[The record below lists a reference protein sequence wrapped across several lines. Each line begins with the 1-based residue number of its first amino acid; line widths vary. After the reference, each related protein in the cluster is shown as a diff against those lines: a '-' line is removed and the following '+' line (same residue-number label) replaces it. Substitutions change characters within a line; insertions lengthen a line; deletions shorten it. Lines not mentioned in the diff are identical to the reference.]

1 MLHYGSVDATFSGFV
16 RMIDAEVR
24 ADSRDGVTTI
34 WLNRPERKNAINMA
48 GWIEIQAQIALAD
61 VDPKCRVIIIRGAAG
76 NFGAGADIS
85 EFAQVFAT
93 PARTLEYFASMEAA
107 MQSIEH
113 SPKPVIAAIEGLCFG
128 ACVALSLACDVRI
141 VSDRSVFAITPAKL
155 GIVDPYG
162 DVRRVLNAIGPGRA
176 KSLLF
181 SGRQIDAVEARIFG
195 LVDHLV
201 DHSDY
206 SSELGKLVQSTVN
219 ASLWTTNATKVAVR
233 DLLNGKQPDAA
244 GYPEMLARTVAGID
258 FVEGTAAFLEKRR
271 PEFSFS
277 ISADD
282 AL

>member
-1 MLHYGSVDATFSGFV
+1 MT
-16 RMIDAEVR
+16 DAEVR
-24 ADSRDGVTTI
+24 ADSKDGVTTI
-34 WLNRPERKNAINMA
+34 WLNRPEQKNAINMA

-93 PARTLEYFASMEAA
+93 PARTLEYFAFMEAA
-107 MQSIEH
+107 MQSVEH

-155 GIVDPYG
+155 GIAYPYG
-162 DVRRVLNAIGPGRA
+162 DVRRVLNVIGPGRA

-181 SGRQIDAVEARIFG
+181 SGRQIDAREAQMFG
-195 LVDHLV
+195 LIDHLV
-201 DHSDY
+201 DHSDF
-206 SSELGKLVQSTVN
+206 SSELGKLVQATVN
-219 ASLWTTNATKVAVR
+219 ASLWTISATKVAVR
-233 DLLNGKQPDAA
+233 DLLDGKRPDAA

-277 ISADD
+277 IPAGD
-282 AL
+282 A